1 MVKDEYNVIVVEHLT
16 KIFKVYY
23 KRDGFKNAVKDLFNR
38 KYKEKKSI
46 DNVSLSIDRGKIV
59 GILGANG
66 AGKTTLLKML
76 SGVLYPTSGKVQ
88 VLGYVPTDRNFDF
101 LRQISFVMGNKRSIN
116 WDIPAIDSLRYQ
128 QLIYGL
134 SEKEFTENL
143 TFLSQLLNVESLLE
157 IQVRKLSL
165 GERMKFELINA
176 LIYSPKVIFLD
187 EPTIGLDISSQIA
200 IRKFLKEYVEEKNA
214 LILLTSH
221 YLDDIEEVC
230 EEVVYLE
237 KGAIRYQGNMD
248 ELVDKYPFKEWV
260 MNMMS
265 QVEEVAE

>member
-1 MVKDEYNVIVVEHLT
+1 
-16 KIFKVYY
+16 
-23 KRDGFKNAVKDLFNR
+23 
-38 KYKEKKSI
+38 
-46 DNVSLSIDRGKIV
+46 
-59 GILGANG
+59 
-66 AGKTTLLKML
+66 
-76 SGVLYPTSGKVQ
+76 
-88 VLGYVPTDRNFDF
+88 
-101 LRQISFVMGNKRSIN
+101 
-116 WDIPAIDSLRYQ
+116 
-128 QLIYGL
+128 
-134 SEKEFTENL
+134 
-143 TFLSQLLNVESLLE
+143 
-157 IQVRKLSL
+157 
-165 GERMKFELINA
+165 MKFELINA